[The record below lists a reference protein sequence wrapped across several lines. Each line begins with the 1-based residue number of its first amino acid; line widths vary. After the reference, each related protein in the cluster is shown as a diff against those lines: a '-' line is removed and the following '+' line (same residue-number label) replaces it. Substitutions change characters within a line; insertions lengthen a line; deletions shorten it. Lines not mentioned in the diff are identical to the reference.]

1 MSTIV
6 RCFISTLVGGL
17 LFASVT
23 APSWAGL
30 DNDEVDIT
38 FIIYTG
44 PNIYWDPVLNGAKEA
59 AEHLGANI
67 DIQFANEDPVTQNN
81 IIETAIAN
89 RVDGIAVANFVEGAF
104 VESTCAAREEG
115 MGVVVFNIDS
125 RDTCGQAFIGQ
136 DFFILGENV
145 AQHLIDNAG
154 LKSGDHV
161 FLPVEFPEGIYAIEL
176 LEGARRAFD
185 PAGITSEMVG
195 CGVELDGCQT
205 RVGEYLVGHP
215 ETDAVMSLGGTPTI
229 VVPQAMEEA
238 GMDLLPNSGMDVH
251 PEVVQAILD
260 GRTIATGDSGVWY
273 QGYMTVTQ
281 LVFFAKYAI
290 PPADMLVGI
299 DVIDKST
306 AAVTREWAGKTR

>member
-1 MSTIV
+1 
-6 RCFISTLVGGL
+6 
-17 LFASVT
+17 
-23 APSWAGL
+23 
-30 DNDEVDIT
+30 
-38 FIIYTG
+38 
-44 PNIYWDPVLNGAKEA
+44 
-59 AEHLGANI
+59 
-67 DIQFANEDPVTQNN
+67 
-81 IIETAIAN
+81 
-89 RVDGIAVANFVEGAF
+89 
-104 VESTCAAREEG
+104 

-251 PEVVQAILD
+251 PEVVQAIMD

-299 DVIDKST
+299 DASST
-306 AAVTREWAGKTR
+306 SRLRPSPGNGRGRRARGPVPIIRFVRGCGRVESRPHPLFHTPGRLG